1 MATSGWTL
9 DTISPGELPTPPGF
23 LTPEEVAAQSAAW
36 VTPKTIS
43 ANDFLT
49 TTPGLRDPKLASR
62 TYSSVPQ
69 TLPKEVAATASVYGT
84 SNVPAFLTQAV
95 NDLNQTQSS
104 KAALQEQYRQKLLEA
119 VLGGNYLA
127 AEALRAASVTPGAK
141 VGFASA
147 VQNPQMGQAAVV
159 NAVTNRE
166 VAKTQVDLARQPL
179 NQQTLMQ
186 QELNQV
192 QKKIANTPFGGPE
205 KAALTSRQ
213 YDIQREL
220 KNLQTT
226 ISGATNASAW
236 VPRTGLGR

>member
-1 MATSGWTL
+1 MATSGWTFE
-9 DTISPGELPTPPGF
+9 TISPGELPVPPGF

-43 ANDFLT
+43 ATDFLT
-49 TTPGLRDPKLASR
+49 STPGLHDPKLASR
-62 TYSSVPQ
+62 AYSSVPQ

-84 SNVPAFLTQAV
+84 ANVPAFLTQAV
-95 NDLNQTQSS
+95 NDLNQTQSARAS
-104 KAALQEQYRQKLLEA
+104 LQEQYRQKLLDA

-147 VQNPQMGQAAVV
+147 VQNPQVGQAAVV
-159 NAVTNRE
+159 NAVTNQQ
-166 VAKTQVDLARQPL
+166 VAKQQIAQARQPY
-179 NQQTLMQ
+179 NQQTMMQ
-186 QELNQV
+186 RELADV
-192 QKKIANTPFGGPE
+192 QRKISNTPFGGPE

-226 ISGATNASAW
+226 ISGAVNTSAW